1 VLSMMTYINISYTY
15 RVSMT
20 DNIVFFC
27 FVRLCSP
34 LFASVRPFLPPHQ
47 MSTKQQNV
55 THNVS
60 PAVAAVDDTKD
71 NSNETDA
78 QLTVSEYYSLSRTLA

>member
-1 VLSMMTYINISYTY
+1 MLLATLGRTGPLLGRQSEL
-15 RVSMT
+15 
-20 DNIVFFC
+20 FLFA
-27 FVRLCSP
+27 SP
-34 LFASVRPFLPPHQ
+34 LFASVRLCSPFFAPHQ